1 MSCAWSFVLSLL
13 QGVGFKKCHE
23 SSGEE
28 RWERCM
34 EGISF
39 SLDLSAT
46 FHSSRYLLSF
56 ISFFRNA
63 AWVLVGNILGTVDV
77 VHQFQLWLGV
87 CS

>member
-1 MSCAWSFVLSLL
+1 MSCAWSSVLSLL
-13 QGVGFKKCHE
+13 QGVDFKKCHK

-34 EGISF
+34 EGISL

-46 FHSSRYLLSF
+46 FHSSCYLLSF
-56 ISFFRNA
+56 ISFFCNP
-63 AWVLVGNILGTVDV
+63 AWVLVGNILGTVDAA
-77 VHQFQLWLGV
+77 HQFELWLGA